1 MLIVVICYCSRFQAD
16 FCSKYIAIFGSLFSF
31 ESCEMVLNANSLKN
45 WCQITN
51 DGAEVSS
58 HVNWHCCW
66 LVVGWCYYRKSWGNY
81 QVSPTSLRSKDS
93 SNRRQWSW
101 TRCTDK
107 ISWAFRH
114 SWTDKQSWAADQRS
128 FGRGITCSDNKLLG
142 PDRSSNRWGSRFNG
156 SLVQPL
162 WTGWTVGSKVLD
174 RWTEPAMNTMNRYY
188 ILVINS
194 KYYIVDHGK
203 ISS

>member
-128 FGRGITCSDNKLLG
+128 SGRGIVTTTAFVLLFFFEYIMLILQ
-142 PDRSSNRWGSRFNG
+142 SSA
-156 SLVQPL
+156 
-162 WTGWTVGSKVLD
+162 GWCWVF
-174 RWTEPAMNTMNRYY
+174 WYWIWWPE
-188 ILVINS
+188 I
-194 KYYIVDHGK
+194 
-203 ISS
+203 